1 MRERSFEYY
10 GGLSIIFSGD
20 LRQLEPVGKGKNPVY
35 QDDCPEFKDWI
46 NSYIELNGKHR
57 FKDDAEWGELLF
69 RFRDGNVTKQ
79 DIDLINERIVNYTTE
94 LPDNLRYATYFNRD
108 RDAINAGLFEKRC
121 REHFARYGNLD
132 DSVIVFSDNLQ
143 RQNGSKVYEK
153 LKDRNGFW
161 NNCGE
166 NDIEFSSGRGRMDPM
181 LRLYEGLRVMLPTN
195 NNVTLGQANGT
206 QAFVRRLVLKPGQQF
221 QQTMLNG
228 DLPIRAVFASQID
241 FLELEHVS
249 DRIQPSRF
257 TLKPKEFRFRA
268 KILKPAVFRLK
279 DNEREKIRMKATQL
293 PIVVNNAT
301 TGHKL
306 QGAGVD
312 ILFVHNWSYVTNW
325 VYVMLSRVRTL

>member
-1 MRERSFEYY
+1 
-10 GGLSIIFSGD
+10 
-20 LRQLEPVGKGKNPVY
+20 
-35 QDDCPEFKDWI
+35 
-46 NSYIELNGKHR
+46 
-57 FKDDAEWGELLF
+57 
-69 RFRDGNVTKQ
+69 
-79 DIDLINERIVNYTTE
+79 
-94 LPDNLRYATYFNRD
+94 
-108 RDAINAGLFEKRC
+108 
-121 REHFARYGNLD
+121 
-132 DSVIVFSDNLQ
+132 
-143 RQNGSKVYEK
+143 
-153 LKDRNGFW
+153 
-161 NNCGE
+161 
-166 NDIEFSSGRGRMDPM
+166 MDPM

-325 VYVMLSRVRTL
+325 VYVMLSRVRTLQGLYTRKKLKDNIKIYEIPPKLKRMLARFKERKAATVLTDEQYEDLLRETNTSRRETNTSTR